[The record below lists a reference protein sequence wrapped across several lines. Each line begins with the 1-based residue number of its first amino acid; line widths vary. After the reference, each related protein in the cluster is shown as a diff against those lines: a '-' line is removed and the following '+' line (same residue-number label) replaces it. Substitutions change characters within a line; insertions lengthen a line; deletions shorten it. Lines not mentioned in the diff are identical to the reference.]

1 TKIMPLRALGKGGGT
16 TADVAQGILF
26 AAGLPNAS
34 GVLPARKADIINLS
48 LGSSQR
54 TDVEE
59 SAIAAAIAEGVIIV
73 AAAGN
78 SSTSANFYP
87 AAYPGVIGVSAT
99 NPQGTKASYSNFG
112 DYVDVAAPGGEMRDG
127 ISFGVLSTVANDS
140 TGTRRPAYAF
150 QQGTSMAAPHA
161 AGVIALMKAANPS
174 LTSNQVAAL
183 LANRSIAN
191 KSGATCHRATHLAHG
206 IIDAYLAVTDAL
218 ALADDDATI
227 PAIVGT
233 SRTQLNLGTG
243 SVQDFVLSNI
253 GGSKVTGLT
262 VTVSSGSSWLSVVEQ
277 SVNSEKLGTYRA
289 TVNRTGLVN
298 GRYNGIISV
307 SYRDSATPDETKSLQ
322 INLTMQVG
330 ALASPGTIAPQYV
343 LLEDAVCIEE
353 NCVVDTVLA
362 DSSTGGFIFNKV
374 APGSYRIY

>member
-1 TKIMPLRALGKGGGT
+1 
-16 TADVAQGILF
+16 
-26 AAGLPNAS
+26 
-34 GVLPARKADIINLS
+34 
-48 LGSSQR
+48 
-54 TDVEE
+54 
-59 SAIAAAIAEGVIIV
+59 
-73 AAAGN
+73 
-78 SSTSANFYP
+78 
-87 AAYPGVIGVSAT
+87 
-99 NPQGTKASYSNFG
+99 
-112 DYVDVAAPGGEMRDG
+112 
-127 ISFGVLSTVANDS
+127 
-140 TGTRRPAYAF
+140 
-150 QQGTSMAAPHA
+150 
-161 AGVIALMKAANPS
+161 S

-183 LANRSIAN
+183 LANCSITN
-191 KSGATCHRATHLAHG
+191 KSGEACNRDTNLGYG
-206 IIDAYLAVTDAL
+206 IIDAYLAVTEAL
-218 ALADDDATI
+218 ALADDDANI

-362 DSSTGGFIFNKV
+362 DSGTGYFVFNDV
-374 APGSYRIY
+374 SPGNYRLYAGSDIDVDGLICGAGETCGAYPTTGSVQIIEVSDSNVTGTNCRPNLNGAGGGASRGTLQRQTLQPAGQPGKAR

>member
-1 TKIMPLRALGKGGGT
+1 
-16 TADVAQGILF
+16 
-26 AAGLPNAS
+26 
-34 GVLPARKADIINLS
+34 
-48 LGSSQR
+48 
-54 TDVEE
+54 
-59 SAIAAAIAEGVIIV
+59 
-73 AAAGN
+73 
-78 SSTSANFYP
+78 
-87 AAYPGVIGVSAT
+87 
-99 NPQGTKASYSNFG
+99 
-112 DYVDVAAPGGEMRDG
+112 
-127 ISFGVLSTVANDS
+127 
-140 TGTRRPAYAF
+140 
-150 QQGTSMAAPHA
+150 
-161 AGVIALMKAANPS
+161 S

-183 LANRSIAN
+183 LANCSITN
-191 KSGATCHRATHLAHG
+191 KSGEACNRDTNLGYG
-206 IIDAYLAVTDAL
+206 IIDAYLAVTEAL
-218 ALADDDATI
+218 ALADDDANI

-353 NCVVDTVLA
+353 NCVVDTVRA
-362 DSSTGGFIFNKV
+362 SSTGGFIFKKV
-374 APGSYRIY
+374 APGSYRIYAGSDIDVDELICGAGETCGAYPTTGSVQIIEVSDSNVTGINFLLNLNGAGGVASSGALQIQ